1 MLLQRRDL
9 GITKIIHEHNI
20 KEAVHGEKRH
30 QVFPPPAI

>member
-20 KEAVHGEKRH
+20 TEAVHGEKRH